1 MLEHFRVNVV
11 KILIRLLIQVQQ
23 LVEQALNTS
32 SGHVGDVIKLIID
45 IAVIE

>member
-1 MLEHFRVNVV
+1 MLEHFRVNVL

-32 SGHVGDVIKLIID
+32 NGHGGDVITLIID